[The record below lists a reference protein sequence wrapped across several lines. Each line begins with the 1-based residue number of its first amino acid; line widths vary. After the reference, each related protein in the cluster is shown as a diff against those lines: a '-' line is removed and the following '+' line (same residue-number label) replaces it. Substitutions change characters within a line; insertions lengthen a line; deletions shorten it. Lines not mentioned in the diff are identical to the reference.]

1 MPEDQS
7 AENARLREL
16 VESLTRDKVAILEQ
30 QIEALQKDKAALQK
44 DKAKQIE
51 VLQNQLEALQKDKAK
66 LEKQVEEYHEL
77 RPKYVLLESKVK
89 GVINRVNNYNR
100 IK

>member
-1 MPEDQS
+1 MPEDPS

-16 VESLTRDKVAILEQ
+16 VESLTRDKVAILEK
-30 QIEALQKDKAALQK
+30 QIEALQKQIQELQK
-44 DKAKQIE
+44 DKAKLE
-51 VLQNQLEALQKDKAK
+51 NQLEALQKDKAK
-66 LEKQVEEYHEL
+66 LEKPVEEYHEL
-77 RPKYVLLESKVK
+77 RLKYVLLESKVK

>member
-7 AENARLREL
+7 GELARLREL
-16 VESLTRDKVAILEQ
+16 VESLTRDKESLTRDKVAILE
-30 QIEALQKDKAALQK
+30 
-44 DKAKQIE
+44 KQIE

-66 LEKQVEEYHEL
+66 LEKPVEEYHEL
-77 RPKYVLLESKVK
+77 RPKYVLMEK
-89 GVINRVNNYNR
+89 GVERLINRVNNYNR

>member
-1 MPEDQS
+1 MPEDPS

-16 VESLTRDKVAILEQ
+16 VESLTRDKVAILEK
-30 QIEALQKDKAALQK
+30 QIEALEK

>member
-1 MPEDQS
+1 MPEDPS

-16 VESLTRDKVAILEQ
+16 VESLTRDKESLTRDKVAILE
-30 QIEALQKDKAALQK
+30 
-44 DKAKQIE
+44 KQIE

-66 LEKQVEEYHEL
+66 LEKPVEEYHEL
-77 RPKYVLLESKVK
+77 RLKYVLLESKVK